1 MKFVITGGL
10 GFIGYNVVK
19 LLEDL
24 GHTCYVLDIEHNYQN
39 SAAMFIERKKLVQ
52 SNIINIDIRNRDDL
66 YNFFQNVRPDIVI
79 NLASY
84 PNQRAVESNPAEAT
98 DVMILGLLNLI
109 TVSNQ
114 FPVKRFVHV
123 SSSMVYGNFVNGVD
137 ETAVCNPVGQYGI
150 LKLAGEQLVKQ
161 YLHQYTIIR
170 PSAVY
175 GELDVEDR
183 VISKFITNVLKGIPL
198 EINGPTEVMDFTHVS
213 DTARGIVEA
222 SLFDH
227 APKNTYNITCS
238 KDPYSLVDVAKIV
251 IRHAG
256 KGSYVIK
263 NKSANMP
270 SRGLLSTENARTD
283 FGYES
288 TVTVEEGVRR
298 YYDWYLQNPTLWGG

>member
-10 GFIGYNVVK
+10 GFIGHNVVK
-19 LLEDL
+19 LLEDR

-52 SNIINIDIRNRDDL
+52 SDVINIDIRNRDKIC
-66 YNFFQNVRPDIVI
+66 NFFQKVCPDIVI

-109 TVSNQ
+109 TASTQ
-114 FPVKRFVHV
+114 FHVKRFVHV
-123 SSSMVYGNFVNGVD
+123 SSSMVYGNFDNGVD
-137 ETAVCNPVGQYGI
+137 ETTICNPVGQYGI

-161 YLHQYTIIR
+161 YLNQYTIIR

-213 DTARGIVEA
+213 DTAHGIVEA

-227 APKNTYNITCS
+227 TPKNTYNITCS
-238 KDPYSLVDVAKIV
+238 KVPYSLVDIAKIV

-270 SRGLLSTENARTD
+270 SRGLLSTDKAKND